1 MIALSGPSDALADL
15 VSSCAASG
23 SDSDSEPSGKFKL
36 EPSNLQL
43 NLNVHWQVPSGG
55 GLPVGARAVS
65 GHGLSATPSRTAPCT
80 PALPRPLLYDP
91 LPAHLASRRSQ
102 PGPVGISCSLAS
114 LSPGLGHGGHPPTG
128 HWQSESESESS
139 RNPGFKLLPM
149 QSGSG
154 LESDSDPSDCPSTG
168 RGLPTAPLPVP
179 VRKARAHLVCR
190 LPMGRD
196 VAAPV
201 PVPAGTAPRP
211 RPMWPLPSDIGF
223 EDLATLAPELFALD
237 CTLSTA

>member
-1 MIALSGPSDALADL
+1 
-15 VSSCAASG
+15 
-23 SDSDSEPSGKFKL
+23 
-36 EPSNLQL
+36 
-43 NLNVHWQVPSGG
+43 
-55 GLPVGARAVS
+55 VGARAVS

-128 HWQSESESESS
+128 QSESESESS

-154 LESDSDPSDCPSTG
+154 SESDSARDPSDCQAECPSTG
-168 RGLPTAPLPVP
+168 RGLPAASLPVP
-179 VRKARAHLVCR
+179 VPVHRARAHLVCH

-201 PVPAGTAPRP
+201 PVPAGTRMESAPAPHP